1 MNLSLDRLVHLL
13 NKKITL
19 YLFMNINE
27 FIDFLTTDDIEY
39 VKDLFTELNT
49 VYKTEM
55 NNFYYSKEQKTT
67 HQIKFIDKDVR

>member
-27 FIDFLTTDDIEY
+27 FIDFLNTDDIEY
-39 VKDLFTELNT
+39 VKDLFTELNA
-49 VYKTEM
+49 VYKNEM
-55 NNFYYSKEQKTT
+55 NRFYYSKE
-67 HQIKFIDKDVR
+67 